1 VTVEQRLDRAARELL
16 AAIPPDPPAPLDRP
30 STPLGRRRRRVASS
44 VAALV
49 AVIALVVVVV
59 VIADASGRGRA
70 TPAAATG
77 CPTTFVLPFVPSYLP
92 AGWKPVTR
100 HVAHA
105 SKGTNAIE
113 VWSGTNPGASIYG
126 VIEVWRGAGADS
138 VPTPSPVQI
147 VTVLGRAAQFG
158 PISDGSSVTFA
169 TGDPD
174 NPCDQ
179 WALVGHPG
187 VTAQILLEVAEHLRS
202 VA

>member
-16 AAIPPDPPAPLDRP
+16 AAIPPDPPARLELRSPP
-30 STPLGRRRRRVASS
+30 PGRRRRRLAISL
-44 VAALV
+44 ATLV
-49 AVIALVVVVV
+49 AVIAIVVAAL

-77 CPTTFVLPFVPSYLP
+77 CPTSFVLPFVPTYLP
-92 AGWKPVTR
+92 AGWRPVTR

-105 SKGTNAIE
+105 SKGTNAVE

-126 VIEVWRGAGADS
+126 VIEVWRGVGADS

-158 PISDGSSVTFA
+158 PISDGWSVTFA

-187 VTAQILLEVAEHLRS
+187 VTAQILLDVAEHLTS
-202 VA
+202 VT